1 MATLF
6 GEFLF
11 LASYRGEGWCK
22 KRGKAALCTEFAAI
36 KTDYLPLNPEMVAQ
50 FIVVNRKIS
59 YLNVAT
65 W

>member
-11 LASYRGEGWCK
+11 LASYRGEGLCK

-36 KTDYLPLNPEMVAQ
+36 KTDNLLLNQEMMARVL
-50 FIVVNRKIS
+50 IVECLKKHFV
-59 YLNVAT
+59 L
-65 W
+65 